1 VIPSASAKPA
11 AAETFTGLTVG
22 HAVTIK
28 SGVVVG
34 GILGLVVRDG
44 NIVNSNSGVEV
55 PVPVSV
61 TLPVT
66 VILVVLDELGTRDV
80 VIVDVVL
87 RDVVGVKVPVPVS
100 VTLPDTVI
108 LDVMDELA
116 IRDLDGVAG
125 TAVPL
130 MDAASLPTVI
140 SIPQT
145 SGSVNVA
152 E

>member
-1 VIPSASAKPA
+1 VIPSASAKPI

-44 NIVNSNSGVEV
+44 NIVISNSGVEV

-80 VIVDVVL
+80 V
-87 RDVVGVKVPVPVS
+87 GVKVPVPVS

-116 IRDLDGVAG
+116 TRDLDGVAG

>member
-1 VIPSASAKPA
+1 MIPSASAKPT

-44 NIVNSNSGVEV
+44 YIVNANSGVEV

-61 TLPVT
+61 TLPVGVIVIVVVGVSVPVSVTLPVT
-66 VILVVLDELGTRDV
+66 VILVVIDELGTRDV

-87 RDVVGVKVPVPVS
+87 RDF
-100 VTLPDTVI
+100 
-108 LDVMDELA
+108 
-116 IRDLDGVAG
+116 DGVAG

-130 MDAASLPTVI
+130 TDAASLPTVI
-140 SIPQT
+140 STPQA